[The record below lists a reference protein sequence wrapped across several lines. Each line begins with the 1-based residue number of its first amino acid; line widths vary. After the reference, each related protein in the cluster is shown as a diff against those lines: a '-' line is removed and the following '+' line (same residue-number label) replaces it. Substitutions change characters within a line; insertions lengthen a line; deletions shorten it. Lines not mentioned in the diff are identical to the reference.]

1 MCHTMRSPL
10 KKNIHSPV
18 SRKVYTTSAVSSN
31 HLFDHSEAFV
41 NFIKMRKY
49 LPISCQV
56 SFLPDSVLSCN
67 LKEKNFIRL
76 LDSICNM
83 KGPVYYTC
91 QEFRP
96 SEKDGPNSCPFL
108 STLPPVFGQRLAVSA
123 TLALPWL
130 GKASLLP
137 SSSRI
142 DQQMTFT

>member
-18 SRKVYTTSAVSSN
+18 SRKVCTTSAVTSN

-41 NFIKMRKY
+41 NFIKMRKH

-56 SFLPDSVLSCN
+56 SFLPDFVLSCN

-96 SEKDGPNSCPFL
+96 SKKNGPNSCPFL
-108 STLPPVFGQRLAVSA
+108 STLPPGVWAKISSFSNTGLTVAWKGIPSA
-123 TLALPWL
+123 FFTLY
-130 GKASLLP
+130 
-137 SSSRI
+137 
-142 DQQMTFT
+142 